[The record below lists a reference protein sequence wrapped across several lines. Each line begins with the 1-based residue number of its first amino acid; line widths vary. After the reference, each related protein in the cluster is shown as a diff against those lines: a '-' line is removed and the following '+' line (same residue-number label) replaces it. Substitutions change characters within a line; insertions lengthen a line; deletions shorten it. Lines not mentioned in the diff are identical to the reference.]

1 MICFHHQENR
11 VVQSCKNI
19 VYHNIDVGLKDKKKK
34 NFKWPLVFICP
45 NYVFPWSMSQL
56 LSSYQ
61 ASLYKAPDYI

>member
-34 NFKWPLVFICP
+34 KKFLNGLWYLFALTMYFHGQCHNF
-45 NYVFPWSMSQL
+45 
-56 LSSYQ
+56 
-61 ASLYKAPDYI
+61 